1 MPTSKSVATVGEEP
15 EVGVL
20 YIVPTPLGHRGDLSP
35 RAIHL
40 LSNVDVLLCEDT
52 RVTRKLLADLSARPE
67 LHSCH
72 DHNEQRRVEQ
82 VLRWL
87 AAERRVALVSDAG
100 TPLVSDPGFV
110 LARAVL
116 DAGFRL
122 IALPGP
128 VAAVTALAASG
139 LPPDRF
145 TFAGFVPRKPKDRR
159 AWLSGLAERS
169 DTLVMYCSCHR
180 LLADLAAIEGELGD
194 RRAVASRDLTKRGE
208 LHLRGPLSA
217 LQAKLGAMDRITGE
231 WTVCVAGADAPVD
244 DAGLAETVV
253 DLVHAMVDAGMS
265 PRAVR
270 DLVCAVSEASKK
282 QVYAAAL
289 TRRETTGLAPR

>member
-1 MPTSKSVATVGEEP
+1 MPASKPVATVGEEP
-15 EVGVL
+15 ETGVL

-35 RAIHL
+35 RAVHL

-52 RVTRKLLADLSARPE
+52 RVTRKLLTELQVRPE

-72 DHNEQRRVEQ
+72 DHNEQQRVDQ
-82 VLRWL
+82 VVRWL
-87 AAERRVALVSDAG
+87 EDGRRVALVSDAG

-145 TFAGFVPRKPKDRR
+145 TFAGFVPRKGKERREWIRSLADRT
-159 AWLSGLAERS
+159 
-169 DTLVMYCSCHR
+169 DTLVLYCSCHR
-180 LLADLAAIEGELGD
+180 ILADLTALEDELGD
-194 RRAVASRDLTKRGE
+194 RRAVACRDLTKRGE
-208 LHLRGPLSA
+208 LHLRGRLSTVREQLA
-217 LQAKLGAMDRITGE
+217 AMDRVTGE
-231 WTVCVAGADAPVD
+231 WTVCVHGAEATASNDA
-244 DAGLAETVV
+244 LAAATVA
-253 DLVHAMVDAGMS
+253 LVHAMVDAGMS

-270 DLVCAVSEASKK
+270 DLVTAATDTSKK
-282 QVYAAAL
+282 QVYAEAL
-289 TRRETTGLAPR
+289 ARHGAG